1 MAIGIGMGIRVETD
15 TGYVHRKSRVGITN
29 FFPRNSRSQ
38 TARFGKLAN
47 FMAVCTGNEM
57 VLNYHSDSKVS

>member
-29 FFPRNSRSQ
+29 FFPVTRDL
-38 TARFGKLAN
+38 KLLGL
-47 FMAVCTGNEM
+47 GNWQI
-57 VLNYHSDSKVS
+57 LWLSALATRWF